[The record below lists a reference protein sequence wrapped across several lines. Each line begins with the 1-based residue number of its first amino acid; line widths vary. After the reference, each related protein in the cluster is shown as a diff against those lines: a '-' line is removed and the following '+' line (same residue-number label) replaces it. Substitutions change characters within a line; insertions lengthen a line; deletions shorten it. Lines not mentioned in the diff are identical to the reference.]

1 MFKWS
6 NCWIYC
12 GLSTGWKGRKSIR
25 PRNVK
30 MASSQDAW
38 YLSLLGLAENFRTSS
53 PPNIKSCIQC
63 LQAVFN
69 FKPPPRVEARTHL
82 QLGNILLTHT
92 KNIDLARS
100 HLEQAVSFYSK
111 FYWFSY
117 LIPFISGHL
126 HSHPYYMTY
135 YLFWELHNDDTSFL
149 TSFYV
154 LMSILFM
161 LLSTGAFWT
170 YF

>member
-1 MFKWS
+1 MNPVTVS
-6 NCWIYC
+6 YH
-12 GLSTGWKGRKSIR
+12 GWRFY
-25 PRNVK
+25 PWNVK

-100 HLEQAVSFYSK
+100 HLEQAVS
-111 FYWFSY
+111 WIIICT
-117 LIPFISGHL
+117 LINCVQLFLLISCFIFIVH
-126 HSHPYYMTY
+126 
-135 YLFWELHNDDTSFL
+135 
-149 TSFYV
+149 YV
-154 LMSILFM
+154 EISIHLFM
-161 LLSTGAFWT
+161 LILTFLFILVQSVIHV
-170 YF
+170 